1 MRTQGIKHA
10 IPLDIY
16 NYLRFPYAPSMVSLF
31 SLNVNAVC
39 QLNGLSLGKYRNGLM
54 TIDAPGLRSS
64 AGLLHPSEV

>member
-16 NYLRFPYAPSMVSLF
+16 NYLRFPYALSMISLF

-39 QLNGLSLGKYRNGLM
+39 QLNGY
-54 TIDAPGLRSS
+54 PS
-64 AGLLHPSEV
+64 ASIEMG